1 MFHIVRSDTEAT
13 LINFDCLQTSYGK
26 NEEFFLFATI
36 IDATM
41 IDKKLGDKP
50 LYFEISIGNAGNSL
64 DGHNETSKDLSE
76 SDSDENLG
84 MKLYTEIPVQH
95 FLWEQWT

>member
-1 MFHIVRSDTEAT
+1 
-13 LINFDCLQTSYGK
+13 LQTSYGK

-50 LYFEISIGNAGNSL
+50 LFFEVSIGNAGNSL
-64 DGHNETSKDLSE
+64 DGHNETSKDFSE

-84 MKLYTEIPVQH
+84 MISYKEII
-95 FLWEQWT
+95 FSCLLGTKYLSATLRKT